1 MLIKFQGFTFFL
13 LKKMRGFI
21 DAPVNFQV
29 FIDRKYLRVMFRIN
43 LHIDDVE
50 ILYKIKEFLG
60 VGKVVIG
67 KSSAVYVI
75 NNTADLINVLFPILD
90 QYKLLTIKYL
100 DYQDFRA

>member
-1 MLIKFQGFTFFL
+1 
-13 LKKMRGFI
+13 
-21 DAPVNFQV
+21 
-29 FIDRKYLRVMFRIN
+29 MFRIN

-60 VGKVVIG
+60 VGKLVIG

>member
-1 MLIKFQGFTFFL
+1 
-13 LKKMRGFI
+13 MRGFI